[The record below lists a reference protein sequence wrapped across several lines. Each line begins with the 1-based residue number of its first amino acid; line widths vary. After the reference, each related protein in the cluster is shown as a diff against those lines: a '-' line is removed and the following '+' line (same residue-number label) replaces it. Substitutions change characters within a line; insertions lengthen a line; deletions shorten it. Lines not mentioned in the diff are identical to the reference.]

1 MLSRE
6 MDRYLA
12 CLTLNLVPHN
22 GLIRD
27 LIGAQ
32 FYELVWIS
40 AVMFQLNPLHSL
52 NFVVPIDRLDYLYH
66 SCVLQ
71 SVKLHDITE
80 VLCRSGVDLFH
91 SLHDYSIL
99 LHT

>member
-1 MLSRE
+1 
-6 MDRYLA
+6 MDIYLA

-22 GLIRD
+22 ELIRD
-27 LIGAQ
+27 LIVDL
-32 FYELVWIS
+32 FYEMVWIS
-40 AVMFQLNPLHSL
+40 VVMFQLNPLHSL

-91 SLHDYSIL
+91 NLHDYSIL
-99 LHT
+99 LRTLDD